1 MNKITIL
8 LPQKNKAMIQI
19 ENTDLYINSAQAKFT
34 GYGHYLVTVELYYKN
49 KYKEFSRTIT
59 DMQAIDE
66 AKELGIESWEDKA
79 QRLYDAISSKIE
91 DNVNE
96 WIQEINFDEE

>member
-1 MNKITIL
+1 
-8 LPQKNKAMIQI
+8 MIQI
-19 ENTDLYINSAQAKFT
+19 ENTELYINSAQAKFT
-34 GYGHYLVTVELYYKN
+34 GYGHYLVTVELCYKN

-59 DMQAIDE
+59 DMEAIDE
-66 AKELGIESWEDKA
+66 AKELGIDSWEDEA

-96 WIQEINFDEE
+96 WMQEIDFDKE